1 MRSLTRAFGPSM
13 PDAPTLSPSQLAI
26 QRFWSTLSVR
36 LATWALA
43 AIALLAI
50 YAPFLASEVAL
61 VWVDGDGLR
70 LPLIVDLFNRGSY
83 DRAHDLLFSILALLL
98 PVFALCWWLL
108 RRRWTV
114 ARRLA
119 VGTAVLV
126 GLWLAAMLMPI
137 GTGWRTLWDY
147 RPASP
152 CTSSA
157 VAAARP
163 AELSFVLFAPVPHR
177 VGATYP
183 GVNLAAPGVVNPAT
197 KARFWIGADV
207 SGRDVMATMLF
218 GARISLTIGLVAT
231 GLSLL
236 IGVII
241 GAISGYVGGTIDL
254 LLQRVVEI
262 MMCFPRLILV
272 LTVVAMTSRSIFV
285 IMLVLG
291 LTGWAGTA
299 RLVRGEFLAQTV
311 RDYVVAAE
319 AIGVSRWGVMFRHI
333 LPNTMA
339 PLIITGTFGIAG
351 AVLTESE
358 LAFIGLGDPTSP
370 SWGLL
375 LNEGRENIH
384 YAWLI
389 YAPGLAVFVLV
400 TCLNLIGNGL
410 RDAFDPK
417 SER

>member
-1 MRSLTRAFGPSM
+1 M
-13 PDAPTLSPSQLAI
+13 PETPTLSPGQLAL
-26 QRFWSTLSVR
+26 QRFWSPVSVR
-36 LATWALA
+36 IATWALT
-43 AIALLAI
+43 LVVLVAI

-61 VWVDGDGLR
+61 VWSDAAGTR
-70 LPLIVDLFNRGSY
+70 LPLIADLFNRVSY
-83 DRAHDLLFSILALLL
+83 DRAHDLLFNLLALLL
-98 PVFALCWWLL
+98 PFFALGWHLL
-108 RRRWTV
+108 RNRWS
-114 ARRLA
+114 AGRRLA
-119 VGTAVLV
+119 VAGTALV
-126 GLWLAAMLMPI
+126 ALWCAAMWLPLA
-137 GTGWRTLWDY
+137 GGQALWSY

-152 CTSSA
+152 STSSA
-157 VAAARP
+157 LAAAQAAGP
-163 AELSFVLFAPVPHR
+163 VSALFAPVPHR
-177 VGATYP
+177 VGATYS
-183 GVNLAAPGVVNPAT
+183 GVNLARPLTVNPAT
-197 KARFWIGADV
+197 KARFWLGTDS
-207 SGRDVMATMLF
+207 SGRDVAATMFF

-236 IGVII
+236 IGVLI
-241 GAISGYVGGTIDL
+241 GAISGYAGGVVDL
-254 LLQRVVEI
+254 VLQRLVEI
-262 MMCFPRLILV
+262 MMCFPTLILV

-319 AIGVSRWGVMFRHI
+319 ALGVTRWGIMFRHI

-351 AVLTESE
+351 AVLTESG
-358 LAFIGLGDPTSP
+358 LAFIGLGDPTSL

-375 LNEGRENIH
+375 LNEGRENIN

>member
-1 MRSLTRAFGPSM
+1 M
-13 PDAPTLSPSQLAI
+13 PETATLSPGQLAL

-36 LATWALA
+36 LATWALVA
-43 AIALLAI
+43 VVLVAI

-61 VWVDGDGLR
+61 VWVDGGGLR
-70 LPLIVDLFNRGSY
+70 LPLIADLFNRGSY
-83 DRAHDLLFSILALLL
+83 ERAHDLLFSLLALLL
-98 PVFALCWWLL
+98 PVLLLGWWLL
-108 RRRWTV
+108 RRRWT
-114 ARRLA
+114 AGRRLT
-119 VGTAVLV
+119 VGAALLV
-126 GLWLAAMLMPI
+126 GLWLAAMWLPI
-137 GTGWRTLWDY
+137 GAGWRTLWDY

-152 CTSSA
+152 CTSTA
-157 VAAARP
+157 VASARP
-163 AELSFVLFAPVPHR
+163 ADLAFALFAPVPHR
-177 VGATYP
+177 VSATYP
-183 GVNLAAPGVVNPAT
+183 GVNLAAPGAVNPAT

-241 GAISGYVGGTIDL
+241 GAVSGYVGGVVDL
-254 LLQRVVEI
+254 LLQRLVEI
-262 MMCFPRLILV
+262 MMCFPTFILV
-272 LTVVAMTSRSIFV
+272 LTVVAMTSRSIFI

-319 AIGVSRWGVMFRHI
+319 ALGMTRWRIMFRHI

-351 AVLTESE
+351 AVLTESG

-375 LNEGRENIH
+375 LNEGRENIN

>member
-1 MRSLTRAFGPSM
+1 ML
-13 PDAPTLSPSQLAI
+13 
-26 QRFWSTLSVR
+26 RFWSSLSVR
-36 LATWALA
+36 LATWVLALVV
-43 AIALLAI
+43 LVAI
-50 YAPFLASEVAL
+50 YAPFFASEVAL
-61 VWVDGDGLR
+61 IWSDGAGLR
-70 LPLIVDLFNRGSY
+70 LPLVVDLFNRGSY
-83 DRAHDLLFSILALLL
+83 DRAHDLLFNLLALLL
-98 PVFALCWWLL
+98 PVFAVGWWFL
-108 RRRWTV
+108 RHRWT
-114 ARRLA
+114 AGRRLT
-119 VGTAVLV
+119 VGMVVLV
-126 GLWLAAMLMPI
+126 GTWLVVMWLPI
-137 GTGWRTLWDY
+137 NSDWRTLWDN

-152 CTSSA
+152 CTSTA
-157 VAAARP
+157 VIAARP
-163 AELSFVLFAPVPHR
+163 VDLSFAWFTPSPHR

-183 GVNLAAPGVVNPAT
+183 GVNLAAPGTVNPAT
-197 KARFWIGADV
+197 QARFWLGTDV
-207 SGRDVMATMLF
+207 SGRDVVATMLF

-231 GLSLL
+231 GLSML

-241 GAISGYVGGTIDL
+241 GAVSGYVGGVVDL
-254 LLQRVVEI
+254 LLQRLVEI
-262 MMCFPRLILV
+262 MMCFPTFILV

-299 RLVRGEFLAQTV
+299 RLVRGEFLSQAV

-319 AIGVSRWGVMFRHI
+319 SLGMTRWRIMFRHI

-339 PLIITGTFGIAG
+339 PLIITGTFSIAG
-351 AVLTESE
+351 AVLTESG

-375 LNEGRENIH
+375 LNEGRENIN

-389 YAPGLAVFVLV
+389 YAPGLLVFVLV

-417 SER
+417 SEQ

>member
-1 MRSLTRAFGPSM
+1 M
-13 PDAPTLSPSQLAI
+13 PEPTVASPGQLAL
-26 QRFWSTLSVR
+26 QRFWSTFSVR
-36 LATWALA
+36 LATWSLA
-43 AIALLAI
+43 AVVLVAV

-61 VWVDGDGLR
+61 VWSDGAGLR
-70 LPLIVDLFNRGSY
+70 LPLIADLFNRGSY
-83 DRAHDLLFSILALLL
+83 ERAHDLLFNLLALLL
-98 PVFALCWWLL
+98 PAFILAWWLL
-108 RRRWTV
+108 RRRWSAGRRLTV
-114 ARRLA
+114 A
-119 VGTAVLV
+119 GTVLV
-126 GLWLAAMLMPI
+126 GLWLAAMFLPL
-137 GTGWRTLWDY
+137 GAGWRTLWDY

-152 CTSSA
+152 CTSTA
-157 VAAARP
+157 YAATPPADRP
-163 AELSFVLFAPVPHR
+163 FALFAPVPHR
-177 VGATYP
+177 VGATYQ
-183 GVNLAAPGVVNPAT
+183 GANLASPGTENAAT
-197 KARFWIGADV
+197 RARFWCGADV
-207 SGRDVMATMLF
+207 SGRDVAATMLF
-218 GARISLTIGLVAT
+218 GARISLTIGVVAT
-231 GLSLL
+231 GLAML

-241 GAISGYVGGTIDL
+241 GAISGYVGGVVDL
-254 LLQRVVEI
+254 LLQRLVEI
-262 MMCFPRLILV
+262 MLCFPTLILV

-299 RLVRGEFLAQTV
+299 RLVRGEFLSQAV

-319 AIGVSRWGVMFRHI
+319 ALGMTRWRIMFHHI

-339 PLIITGTFGIAG
+339 PLIITGTFSIAG
-351 AVLTESE
+351 AVLTESG

-375 LNEGRENIH
+375 LNEGRENIK